1 MTRRC
6 AVKDNR
12 FSKRLIY
19 FAAVSFA
26 VLFFASLAQ
35 TSFLP
40 PLGLFGAI
48 PDLVLILV
56 CGVAFY
62 LGPVDGAL
70 FGLVGGILIDALGG
84 AGISLAPIFY
94 VVVGVLG
101 GLLASSAFANK
112 FIQWAIYSSIF
123 CFMKAFYS
131 MFRILIDSGEVR
143 LGAALASS
151 VLPELVGTLLVALLM
166 CAPARWRTASIG
178 RVESLRII
186 SR

>member
-1 MTRRC
+1 M
-6 AVKDNR
+6 KDTR

-26 VLFFASLAQ
+26 VLFFASLLQ

-62 LGPVDGAL
+62 LGAIDGAL
-70 FGLVGGILIDALGG
+70 FGLIGGILIDGLGG
-84 AGISLAPIFY
+84 VGFSLAPIFY
-94 VVVGVLG
+94 VAAGVLG

-112 FIQWAIYSSIF
+112 FMHWTIYSVIV
-123 CFMKAFYS
+123 CVAKAFYS
-131 MFRILIDSGEVR
+131 MFRILVGSGEVR
-143 LGAALASS
+143 LGAAFASS
-151 VLPELVGTLLVALLM
+151 VFPELMGTLLVALLM
-166 CAPARWRTASIG
+166 FTPVRWVAGLLRGRMSIKKRKG
-178 RVESLRII
+178 GLGDR
-186 SR
+186 